1 MYFVRSTLVLNNIID
16 QLLLYLSDCESALV
30 HDFDNVLCDAFLRIE
45 GSFSDD
51 DTDLGGFFNLVEL
64 H

>member
-1 MYFVRSTLVLNNIID
+1 MYFVRSTLVLNNVND
-16 QLLLYLSDCESALV
+16 GFLLNLSHSESALV
-30 HDFDNVLCDAFLRIE
+30 HDFDHILGDALFRIE
-45 GSFSDD
+45 GSLSDD